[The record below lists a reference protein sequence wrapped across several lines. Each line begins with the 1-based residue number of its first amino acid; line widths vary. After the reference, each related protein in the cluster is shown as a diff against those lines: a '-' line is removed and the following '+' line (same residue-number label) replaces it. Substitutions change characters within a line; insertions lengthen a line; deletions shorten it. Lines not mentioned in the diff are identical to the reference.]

1 MNYYIKYTYLNTNY
15 WNEIKTLKY
24 LRNIPSF
31 SSFFYIFNEYELNDK
46 QLKLV
51 FIKHPSTFQPLLSFI
66 FQQNKYY
73 FYLTYSFLQLLNN
86 IELLNNYHICY
97 MNPYLLSYLIEN
109 KTHIYLSDFS
119 YSLFSKK
126 IRKTGEIF
134 LKKLPIFKNMC
145 KDYPLEL
152 HFIYYILFHSW
163 ETLDTEKIQ
172 FVFHTFSILN
182 EELFLFY
189 SSFINQP
196 KMKIIYSLFEYS
208 HTWDLYILSKL
219 FIPILSSCKNHLLN
233 SEFISLLE
241 LSSHTIPTHRKSISF
256 VRQYLE
262 YLVLQNKSLLMLSSS

>member
-66 FQQNKYY
+66 FQQKKYY
-73 FYLTYSFLQLLNN
+73 YYLTYSFLQLLNN

-126 IRKTGEIF
+126 IRKTGEMF

-145 KDYPLEL
+145 NEYPLEL

-163 ETLDTEKIQ
+163 ETLDSDKIQ
-172 FVFHTFSILN
+172 FVFQLFSIEN
-182 EELFLFY
+182 DELFTFY
-189 SSFINQP
+189 SSFINEP
-196 KMKIIYSLFEYS
+196 KMKIVYSLFEYS

-219 FIPILSSCKNHLLN
+219 FIPILSSCSKNLLN
-233 SEFISLLE
+233 NEFISLLE
-241 LSSHTIPTHRKSISF
+241 LSSHNIPTHRKSISF
-256 VRQYLE
+256 IRQYLE
-262 YLVLQNKSLLMLSSS
+262 YLVIQNKNILTSSS

>member
-145 KDYPLEL
+145 NEYPLEL

-163 ETLDTEKIQ
+163 ETLDSDKIQ
-172 FVFHTFSILN
+172 FVFH
-182 EELFLFY
+182 LF
-189 SSFINQP
+189 
-196 KMKIIYSLFEYS
+196 SLF
-208 HTWDLYILSKL
+208 
-219 FIPILSSCKNHLLN
+219 
-233 SEFISLLE
+233 
-241 LSSHTIPTHRKSISF
+241 
-256 VRQYLE
+256 
-262 YLVLQNKSLLMLSSS
+262 